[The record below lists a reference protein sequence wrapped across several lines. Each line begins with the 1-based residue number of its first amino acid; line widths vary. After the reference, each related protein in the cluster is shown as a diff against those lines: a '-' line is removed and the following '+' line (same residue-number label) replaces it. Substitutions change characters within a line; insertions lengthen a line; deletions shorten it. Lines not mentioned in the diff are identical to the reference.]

1 MLGKGF
7 YNKKIKKKG
16 EIGASDVIAYMS
28 EQGKT
33 TEEIREQIE
42 ILMQQGMQVSQ
53 SIQDALFVK
62 NDNIKGSPFSEDSE
76 FSDYYDNVSNQDNAI
91 MLDDLNKKTLQDT
104 LFDFTNI

>member
-62 NDNIKGSPFSEDSE
+62 NDNIK
-76 FSDYYDNVSNQDNAI
+76 VV
-91 MLDDLNKKTLQDT
+91 
-104 LFDFTNI
+104 LFRRL